1 MIAWRMVRTS
11 PLRLRVRRSRH
22 KAGWRAFLRS
32 APGSRRSSLERVPPR
47 ARRTDRIAR
56 RLRTSAS
63 RSCRKA
69 LSLSWRRRAFAL
81 QRASP
86 PGRVRRRRRPRRARV
101 RSAGTSRP
109 PPARACASS
118 PSRAPC
124 GGGSRGRVRH
134 MGLPPLGLRRIGRVG
149 SPGPSRGRARTD
161 CDREREESFRTG
173 GTCRARGGRRCA
185 ACGVRDRTC
194 ASSPGPCG
202 AWFSPYAGEVVRPAR
217 RLAGGSPPGGTPSP
231 AQHPGPHEVLA
242 P

>member
-1 MIAWRMVRTS
+1 MIGSRRECIS
-11 PLRLRVRRSRH
+11 PLRPHGRRSRR
-22 KAGWRAFLRS
+22 KPTVPACRDS
-32 APGSRRSSLERVPPR
+32 VSCSRRSCADGVLRPL
-47 ARRTDRIAR
+47 RRTKRTSKPHR
-56 RLRTSAS
+56 RLPHRTV
-63 RSCRKA
+63 RKA

-124 GGGSRGRVRH
+124 GGGSRGRVPH

-161 CDREREESFRTG
+161 CGRAREESFRTG
-173 GTCRARGGRRCA
+173 DTCPARVGRRCV
-185 ACGVRDRTC
+185 CGGARDRTC

-202 AWFSPYAGEVVRPAR
+202 AWFSPHAGEVVRTAPCRPDVSRAEV
-217 RLAGGSPPGGTPSP
+217 LPGGDSLT
-231 AQHPGPHEVLA
+231 G
-242 P
+242 